1 MLSQLTIME
10 RKTMAEMKV
19 SHKDLADG
27 WLSRFESINK
37 LLKKLS
43 RKSKSEWTKR
53 TYLSIIANLCNRVK
67 VNPDELIRLK
77 KEDVEKIIQEYCDE
91 LNGRSCSRRYINGI
105 IHVMRSFFKANGID
119 ITLEG
124 YYTPSRYRKRPE
136 YIPTKEEV
144 YAMADCAGS
153 LRNRAIILFLFSTGL
168 RVSTLIAL
176 TYGDIKD
183 DLEKGYSIIRV
194 PVYPEMKKRVP
205 GACKNNVPYYTFACE
220 EAVKA
225 LRLYLRERIEKYGS
239 IEPYEPLF
247 CSEYNQINFQ
257 ERRLKFMTPRE
268 VQRIIKDAARKAGI
282 ANWMYVTPHSLR
294 KTYESMLRSELID
307 GGRLD
312 VKTQEFLMGHI
323 LPGSQDAY
331 YDKTKCEQL
340 RLEYARIN
348 FGRKV
353 VENKFS
359 LLETA
364 LTKAFEGTGIDW
376 KEVLIEYV
384 KTRMNLCF

>member
-1 MLSQLTIME
+1 
-10 RKTMAEMKV
+10 

-247 CSEYNQINFQ
+247 CSEYNQISFQ

>member
-1 MLSQLTIME
+1 
-10 RKTMAEMKV
+10 
-19 SHKDLADG
+19 
-27 WLSRFESINK
+27 
-37 LLKKLS
+37 
-43 RKSKSEWTKR
+43 
-53 TYLSIIANLCNRVK
+53 
-67 VNPDELIRLK
+67 
-77 KEDVEKIIQEYCDE
+77 
-91 LNGRSCSRRYINGI
+91 
-105 IHVMRSFFKANGID
+105 
-119 ITLEG
+119 
-124 YYTPSRYRKRPE
+124 
-136 YIPTKEEV
+136 
-144 YAMADCAGS
+144 
-153 LRNRAIILFLFSTGL
+153 FLFSTGL

-176 TYGDIKD
+176 TYGDVKD

-220 EAVKA
+220 EAVKV

-247 CSEYNQINFQ
+247 CSEYNQISFQ